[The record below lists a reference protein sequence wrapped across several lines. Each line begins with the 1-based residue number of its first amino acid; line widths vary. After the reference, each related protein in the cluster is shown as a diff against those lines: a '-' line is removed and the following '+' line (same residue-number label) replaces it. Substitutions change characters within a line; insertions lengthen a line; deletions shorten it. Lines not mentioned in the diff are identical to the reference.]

1 MVDWLTWPAELVLSA
16 GGIVASWFVSKDSL
30 SFVALQ
36 MGFAL
41 LVLAAVVS
49 LFAYLPALVGYW
61 RSRSQINRPLQLS
74 VGRSYLRHC
83 RMRCWRTVR
92 RLGGGRTFCLRVR
105 IPYERYIGWPNRT
118 GRNAALFC
126 DHRSSAK
133 G

>member
-1 MVDWLTWPAELVLSA
+1 MVDWLIWPAELVLNA

-49 LFAYLPALVGYW
+49 LCSA
-61 RSRSQINRPLQLS
+61 
-74 VGRSYLRHC
+74 
-83 RMRCWRTVR
+83 T
-92 RLGGGRTFCLRVR
+92 
-105 IPYERYIGWPNRT
+105 
-118 GRNAALFC
+118 AA
-126 DHRSSAK
+126 A